1 MKFKKILSLLT
12 AAAMTLSLGIT
23 SVSADTTEEAGSAVA
38 KIGDTGYTSLAAAF
52 NAAANKAT
60 ITVVADTSIIG
71 ENVILSGKNVTL
83 DLNGKT
89 VTADNSNTGNI
100 QVENKA
106 TLTLKD
112 SAGSGSIVTGSPY
125 VYDVTD
131 KTAIYVENANF
142 VMNSGTIST
151 VCNDPQNE
159 GQFGV
164 GAYQDSNVTINGG
177 TIRSGW
183 YCVASNGQNTN
194 SNITINGGELIST
207 ADYAIYAPAKN
218 STVTINNG
226 TVNGAA
232 GAIAMRAGD
241 LIVNGGTLTS
251 DKSGYTGTW
260 DDGTGNLKKAVV
272 SLESGTEKDYGPI
285 NARIH
290 GGKITMTST
299 EKPLMNINKQYRD
312 LKFTIDG
319 GAFSED
325 ISTTYKDYLDSKAT
339 VAKNADDLYEV
350 TVPNAVRMDS
360 KDYPSIQ
367 AAVDVIKPTSTSRYI
382 ISLQRDVYTPTVIK
396 NRQHITIKLEGHNIT
411 ASGYNGVF
419 YVENSEVIFKNK
431 TIGDTTVGGVITA
444 VEDQARTM
452 GIWASTGAKVTL
464 RELTYKQEISNYDDD
479 HFDLIYANKD
489 ARVYVESGTFVA
501 ATPMW
506 TLNKYDTDSA
516 KITVTGGKF
525 YKYNPAES
533 YTEPAP
539 QPTSFVASGYSVTA
553 DGDYVVV
560 SQNPVAV
567 NVDTSVEYFS
577 LDDAVKAVEDNG
589 KATIKLLENVS
600 SRTIISG
607 KKDIT
612 LDLNG
617 KTVSAYAGK
626 DGVFVVNDGATLTIE
641 GEGNVVARQ
650 YMTAIAI
657 DVAANATVNIKGGN
671 FSQKVDTP
679 DESGHYDF
687 IYIEGAGANVNISGG
702 TFTAFTP
709 KWTLNIKDEFA
720 STSKFN
726 VTGGKFVGYNPAE
739 SDTEPNGPVSFV
751 PGGYEVAQDS
761 DGYYTVSPTAA
772 HVAKIGEVEYTT
784 LQDAVKV
791 AANGDTI
798 TLISDVNTKTY
809 AAMIDGKTLTINLNG
824 HNITSGDAAIYAWNK
839 ANVTIDGDG
848 TVTAFP
854 SSYAADQVFAIAVWA
869 NNATVNI
876 NGGTYTQ
883 KIENVN
889 PTEDDF
895 ALIYSYGGG
904 VINIK
909 GGTFKPL
916 TPKWTLNLQD
926 NTGSTISVS
935 GGKFYNYNPA
945 AAKTEP
951 TKPTSFVADG
961 YVATADESGNY
972 TVKERTEFG
981 NVAVMTHGNGKLTLF
996 AGINFLDYR
1005 NAGFIVEINGE
1016 KTEVKTN
1023 KVYEQ
1028 VTAGDAKFD
1037 KATADTNY
1045 IYGAELTLDPSL
1057 NGKLESFTVTPF
1069 ADVLN
1074 KTAERIA
1081 SSKVTTVKITGA
1093 TAETTVEE

>member
-23 SVSADTTEEAGSAVA
+23 SVSADTTEEAGSVVA
-38 KIGDTGYTSLAAAF
+38 KIGETEYTSLADAF

-100 QVENKA
+100 QVKNKA

-112 SAGSGSIVTGSPY
+112 SAGNGSIVTDTPY
-125 VYDVTD
+125 VYNKTD
-131 KTAIYVENANF
+131 KTAIYVENADF
-142 VMNSGTIST
+142 VMNGGTIST
-151 VCNDPQNE
+151 VCGDPSNE

-183 YCVASNGQNTN
+183 YCVASNGQNTD

-226 TVNGAA
+226 VVNGSA
-232 GAIAMRAGD
+232 GAVAVRAGD
-241 LIVNGGTLTS
+241 LVVNGGTLTS
-251 DKSGYTGTW
+251 DKTGNTGTW
-260 DDGTGNLKKAVV
+260 GDGTSNLGNAVINLV
-272 SLESGTEKDYGPI
+272 SSYGSI

-290 GGKITMTST
+290 GGTITMAANV
-299 EKPLMNINKQYRD
+299 EKPLMSIKKDKNA
-312 LKFTIDG
+312 LLFAIDG
-319 GAFSED
+319 GTFSED
-325 ISTTYKDYLDSKAT
+325 ISTTYKDYLDSQAT
-339 VAKNADDLYEV
+339 VAKNADNLYEV
-350 TVPNAVRMDS
+350 TVPKAVRMDS

-382 ISLQRDVYTPTVIK
+382 ISLRRDVYTPTVIK

-431 TIGDTTVGGVITA
+431 TTGDTTEGGVVTA
-444 VEDQARTM
+444 VEDQSRTM

-464 RELTYKQEISNYDDD
+464 RELTYKQQISNHEDD

-489 ARVYVESGTFVA
+489 ARVYVESGTFES
-501 ATPMW
+501 ATPKW

-516 KITVTGGKF
+516 TITVTGGKF
-525 YKYNPAES
+525 YNYNPAAS
-533 YTEPAP
+533 YTEPT
-539 QPTSFVASGYSVTA
+539 QPTSFVKDGYSVTT
-553 DGDYVVV
+553 DGDYFVV
-560 SQNPVAV
+560 SQKPVAV
-567 NVDTSVEYFS
+567 NVETNKEYFS
-577 LDDAVKAVEDNG
+577 LDDAVKAVAAGE
-589 KATIKLLENVS
+589 KATIKLLENES

-657 DVAANATVNIKGGN
+657 DVAANATVNIKGGK

-709 KWTLNIKDEFA
+709 KWTLNIKDEYA

-726 VTGGKFVGYNPAE
+726 VTGGTFVGYNPAA

-751 PGGYEVAQDS
+751 ADS
-761 DGYYTVSPTAA
+761 
-772 HVAKIGEVEYTT
+772 
-784 LQDAVKV
+784 
-791 AANGDTI
+791 
-798 TLISDVNTKTY
+798 
-809 AAMIDGKTLTINLNG
+809 
-824 HNITSGDAAIYAWNK
+824 
-839 ANVTIDGDG
+839 
-848 TVTAFP
+848 
-854 SSYAADQVFAIAVWA
+854 
-869 NNATVNI
+869 
-876 NGGTYTQ
+876 
-883 KIENVN
+883 
-889 PTEDDF
+889 
-895 ALIYSYGGG
+895 
-904 VINIK
+904 
-909 GGTFKPL
+909 
-916 TPKWTLNLQD
+916 
-926 NTGSTISVS
+926 
-935 GGKFYNYNPA
+935 
-945 AAKTEP
+945 
-951 TKPTSFVADG
+951 
-961 YVATADESGNY
+961 YVATADKSGNY
-972 TVKERTEFG
+972 TVEARAEDFG
-981 NVAVMTHGNGKLTLF
+981 TVAVMTHGKGQLTLLS
-996 AGINFLDYR
+996 GINFLDYR
-1005 NAGFIVEINGE
+1005 NAGFFVEFDNGDTATVDTTVVYDAVSDASQTKSAADFGNAKYIFGAKLDISEMKGKIN
-1016 KTEVKTN
+1016 
-1023 KVYEQ
+1023 
-1028 VTAGDAKFD
+1028 
-1037 KATADTNY
+1037 
-1045 IYGAELTLDPSL
+1045 
-1057 NGKLESFTVTPF
+1057 SFTITPF
-1069 ADVLN
+1069 ANVLN
-1074 KTAERIA
+1074 KSEQIKAAAAT
-1081 SSKVTTVKITGA
+1081 KVNISNTDA
-1093 TAETTVEE
+1093 TDGE

>member
-71 ENVILSGKNVTL
+71 DAVRFNSKSVTL

-89 VTADNSNTGNI
+89 ITAENKVSGNI
-100 QVENKA
+100 VLTDSA
-106 TLTLKD
+106 SLTLKD
-112 SAGSGSIVTGSPY
+112 TVGGGSIISKTKYDGTNNTTKPVINVDNGS
-125 VYDVTD
+125 TF
-131 KTAIYVENANF
+131 T
-142 VMNSGTIST
+142 MQSGTIESA
-151 VCNDPQNE
+151 CEEDPANN
-159 GQFGV
+159 GNSSVGV
-164 GAYQDSNVTINGG
+164 WKDSSATINGG
-177 TIRSGW
+177 TIKSGW
-183 YCVASNGQNTN
+183 YCVSSNGQESN

-260 DDGTGNLKKAVV
+260 GDGTGNLKNAVV
-272 SLESGTEKDYGPI
+272 SLVSGTEKDYGPI

-325 ISTTYKDYLDSKAT
+325 ISTTYKGYLDSKAT
-339 VAKNADDLYEV
+339 VAKNADNLYEV
-350 TVPNAVRMDS
+350 TVPKAVRMES

-489 ARVYVESGTFVA
+489 ARVYVESGTFES
-501 ATPMW
+501 ATPKW

-533 YTEPAP
+533 YTEPT
-539 QPTSFVASGYSVTA
+539 QPTSFVKDGYSVTT
-553 DGDYVVV
+553 DGDYFVV
-560 SQNPVAV
+560 SQKPVAV
-567 NVDTSVEYFS
+567 NVETNKEYFS
-577 LDDAVKAVEDNG
+577 LDDAVKAVAAGE

-726 VTGGKFVGYNPAE
+726 VTGGTFYQYNPAA

-751 PGGYEVAQDS
+751 ADS
-761 DGYYTVSPTAA
+761 
-772 HVAKIGEVEYTT
+772 
-784 LQDAVKV
+784 
-791 AANGDTI
+791 
-798 TLISDVNTKTY
+798 
-809 AAMIDGKTLTINLNG
+809 
-824 HNITSGDAAIYAWNK
+824 
-839 ANVTIDGDG
+839 
-848 TVTAFP
+848 
-854 SSYAADQVFAIAVWA
+854 
-869 NNATVNI
+869 
-876 NGGTYTQ
+876 
-883 KIENVN
+883 
-889 PTEDDF
+889 
-895 ALIYSYGGG
+895 
-904 VINIK
+904 
-909 GGTFKPL
+909 
-916 TPKWTLNLQD
+916 
-926 NTGSTISVS
+926 
-935 GGKFYNYNPA
+935 
-945 AAKTEP
+945 
-951 TKPTSFVADG
+951 
-961 YVATADESGNY
+961 YVATADKSGNY
-972 TVKERTEFG
+972 TVEARAEGFG
-981 NVAVMTHGNGKLTLF
+981 TVAVMTHGKGQLTLLS
-996 AGINFLDYR
+996 GINFLDYR
-1005 NAGFIVEINGE
+1005 NAGFFVEFDNGDTATVDTTVVYDAVSDASQTKSAAEFGNAKYIFGAKLDISGMKDKIN
-1016 KTEVKTN
+1016 
-1023 KVYEQ
+1023 
-1028 VTAGDAKFD
+1028 
-1037 KATADTNY
+1037 
-1045 IYGAELTLDPSL
+1045 
-1057 NGKLESFTVTPF
+1057 SFTITPF
-1069 ADVLN
+1069 ANVLN
-1074 KTAERIA
+1074 KSEQIKAA
-1081 SSKVTTVKITGA
+1081 
-1093 TAETTVEE
+1093 AETKVNISNTDATVSE

>member
-38 KIGDTGYTSLAAAF
+38 KIGETGYTSLAAAF

-89 VTADNSNTGNI
+89 VTTDNSNTGNI

-112 SAGSGSIVTGSPY
+112 SLGNGSIVTDTPY
-125 VYDVTD
+125 NFGKTD
-131 KTAIYVENANF
+131 KAAIYVENADF

-151 VCNDPQNE
+151 VCSDPIEE

-164 GAYQDSNVTINGG
+164 GVHQNSNVTINGG
-177 TIRSGW
+177 TIKSGW
-183 YCVASNGQNTN
+183 YCVSSNGQESN

-251 DKSGYTGTW
+251 DKTGNTGTW
-260 DDGTGNLKKAVV
+260 GDGTSNLGNAVINLV
-272 SLESGTEKDYGPI
+272 SNYGSI

-290 GGKITMTST
+290 GGTITMAAGV
-299 EKPLMNINKQYRD
+299 EKPLMDIKKDQD

-325 ISTTYKDYLDSKAT
+325 ISTTYKEYLDSQAKI
-339 VAKNADDLYEV
+339 AKNDDGLYAV
-350 TVPNAVRMDS
+350 TVPAAVRMDS
-360 KDYPSIQ
+360 KSYPSIQ

-501 ATPMW
+501 ATPKW

-525 YKYNPAES
+525 YQYNPAES

-553 DGDYVVV
+553 DDDYFVV

-577 LDDAVKAVEDNG
+577 LNDAVKAVEDNG
-589 KATIKLLENVS
+589 KATIKLLENES

-702 TFTAFTP
+702 TFTAFTQ
-709 KWTLNIKDEFA
+709 KWTLNIKDEYA

-726 VTGGKFVGYNPAE
+726 VTGGTFVGYNPAA

-751 PGGYEVAQDS
+751 ADS
-761 DGYYTVSPTAA
+761 
-772 HVAKIGEVEYTT
+772 
-784 LQDAVKV
+784 
-791 AANGDTI
+791 
-798 TLISDVNTKTY
+798 
-809 AAMIDGKTLTINLNG
+809 
-824 HNITSGDAAIYAWNK
+824 
-839 ANVTIDGDG
+839 
-848 TVTAFP
+848 
-854 SSYAADQVFAIAVWA
+854 
-869 NNATVNI
+869 
-876 NGGTYTQ
+876 
-883 KIENVN
+883 
-889 PTEDDF
+889 
-895 ALIYSYGGG
+895 
-904 VINIK
+904 
-909 GGTFKPL
+909 
-916 TPKWTLNLQD
+916 
-926 NTGSTISVS
+926 
-935 GGKFYNYNPA
+935 
-945 AAKTEP
+945 
-951 TKPTSFVADG
+951 
-961 YVATADESGNY
+961 YVATADKSGNY
-972 TVKERTEFG
+972 TVEARAEGFG
-981 NVAVMTHGNGKLTLF
+981 TVAVMTHGKGQLTLLS
-996 AGINFLDYR
+996 GINFLDYR
-1005 NAGFIVEINGE
+1005 NAGFFVEFDNGDTATVDTTVVYDAVSDASQTKSAADFGNAKYIFGAKLDISEMKGKIN
-1016 KTEVKTN
+1016 
-1023 KVYEQ
+1023 
-1028 VTAGDAKFD
+1028 
-1037 KATADTNY
+1037 
-1045 IYGAELTLDPSL
+1045 
-1057 NGKLESFTVTPF
+1057 SFTITPF
-1069 ADVLN
+1069 ANVLN
-1074 KTAERIA
+1074 KSEQIKAAAAT
-1081 SSKVTTVKITGA
+1081 KVNISNTDA
-1093 TAETTVEE
+1093 TDGE

>member
-38 KIGDTGYTSLAAAF
+38 KIGETGYTSLAAAF

-100 QVENKA
+100 LVKDKA

-325 ISTTYKDYLDSKAT
+325 ISTTYKDYLDSQAK
-339 VAKNADDLYEV
+339 VAANDGLYAV
-350 TVPNAVRMDS
+350 TVPVAAVRMSDI
-360 KDYPSIQ
+360 KPYYFPSIQ
-367 AAVDVIKPTSTSRYI
+367 AAVDVIPPTSSTRYI
-382 ISLQRDVYTPTVIK
+382 ITLQRDVDTPTVIK
-396 NRQHITIKLEGHNIT
+396 NKKDMVIKLNGHNIT

-419 YVENSEVIFKNK
+419 YVENSKVRLTNK
-431 TIGDTTVGGVITA
+431 TTGDATVGGVVTA
-444 VEDQARTM
+444 VEDQSRTM
-452 GIWASTGAKVTL
+452 GVWASTGANVTL
-464 RELTYKQEISNYDDD
+464 QQLTYKQKISNSADD

-489 ARVYVESGTFVA
+489 ARVYVESGTFES
-501 ATPMW
+501 ATPKW

-525 YKYNPAES
+525 YQYNPAES
-533 YTEPAP
+533 YTEPT
-539 QPTSFVASGYSVTA
+539 QPTSFVKDGYSVTT
-553 DGDYVVV
+553 DGDYFVV
-560 SQNPVAV
+560 SQKPVAV
-567 NVDTSVEYFS
+567 NTATNVEYYS
-577 LDDAVKAVEDNG
+577 LDAAVKAVADG
-589 KATIKLLENVS
+589 KTATIKLLENTS
-600 SRTIISG
+600 AGTSISDKKNITI
-607 KKDIT
+607 
-612 LDLNG
+612 DLNG
-617 KTVSAYAGK
+617 KTISAFSGK

-709 KWTLNIKDEFA
+709 KWTLNIKDEYA

-726 VTGGKFVGYNPAE
+726 VTGGTFYQYNPAA

-751 PGGYEVAQDS
+751 
-761 DGYYTVSPTAA
+761 
-772 HVAKIGEVEYTT
+772 
-784 LQDAVKV
+784 
-791 AANGDTI
+791 
-798 TLISDVNTKTY
+798 
-809 AAMIDGKTLTINLNG
+809 
-824 HNITSGDAAIYAWNK
+824 
-839 ANVTIDGDG
+839 
-848 TVTAFP
+848 
-854 SSYAADQVFAIAVWA
+854 ADR
-869 NNATVNI
+869 
-876 NGGTYTQ
+876 
-883 KIENVN
+883 
-889 PTEDDF
+889 
-895 ALIYSYGGG
+895 
-904 VINIK
+904 
-909 GGTFKPL
+909 
-916 TPKWTLNLQD
+916 
-926 NTGSTISVS
+926 
-935 GGKFYNYNPA
+935 
-945 AAKTEP
+945 
-951 TKPTSFVADG
+951 
-961 YVATADESGNY
+961 YVATADKSGNY
-972 TVKERTEFG
+972 TVEARAEDFG
-981 NVAVMTHGNGKLTLF
+981 TVAVMTHGKGQLTLLS
-996 AGINFLDYR
+996 GINFLDYR
-1005 NAGFIVEINGE
+1005 NAGFIV
-1016 KTEVKTN
+1016 
-1023 KVYEQ
+1023 
-1028 VTAGDAKFD
+1028 KFD
-1037 KATADTNY
+1037 DGTNATVDTTVVYDAVSDASQTKNAAEFGNAKY
-1045 IYGAELTLDPSL
+1045 IFGAKLDIS
-1057 NGKLESFTVTPF
+1057 GMKDKIKSFTITPF
-1069 ADVLN
+1069 ANVLN
-1074 KTAERIA
+1074 KSEQIKAAAAT
-1081 SSKVTTVKITGA
+1081 KVNISNTDATVS
-1093 TAETTVEE
+1093 E

>member
-23 SVSADTTEEAGSAVA
+23 SVSADTTEEAGSVVA
-38 KIGDTGYTSLAAAF
+38 KIGETGYTSLADAF

-71 ENVILSGKNVTL
+71 EKVLISGKNVTL
-83 DLNGKT
+83 DLNGNKIT
-89 VTADNSNTGNI
+89 TDNSNTGNI

-112 SAGSGSIVTGSPY
+112 SMGNGSIVTDTPY
-125 VYDVTD
+125 VFGQTD
-131 KTAIYVENANF
+131 KAAIYVENADF

-151 VCNDPQNE
+151 VCSDPINK

-164 GAYQDSNVTINGG
+164 GVHQNSNVTINGG
-177 TIRSGW
+177 TIKSGW
-183 YCVASNGQNTN
+183 YCVSSNGQESN

-260 DDGTGNLKKAVV
+260 GDGTGNLKNAVINLV
-272 SLESGTEKDYGPI
+272 SNYGSI

-290 GGKITMTST
+290 GGTITMAAGV
-299 EKPLMNINKQYRD
+299 EKPLMDIKKDQD

-319 GAFSED
+319 GTFSED

-339 VAKNADDLYEV
+339 VAKNADNLYEV
-350 TVPNAVRMDS
+350 TVPKAVRMDS

-382 ISLQRDVYTPTVIK
+382 ISLRRNVYTPTVIK

-431 TIGDTTVGGVITA
+431 TTGDTTEGGVVTA
-444 VEDQARTM
+444 VEDQSRTM

-464 RELTYKQEISNYDDD
+464 RELTYKQQISNHEDD

-489 ARVYVESGTFVA
+489 ARVYVESGTFES
-501 ATPMW
+501 ATPKW

-533 YTEPAP
+533 YTEPT
-539 QPTSFVASGYSVTA
+539 QPTSFVKDGYSVTT
-553 DGDYVVV
+553 DGDYFVV
-560 SQNPVAV
+560 SQKPVAV
-567 NVDTSVEYFS
+567 NVETNKEYFS
-577 LDDAVKAVEDNG
+577 LDDAVKAVAAGE

-687 IYIEGAGANVNISGG
+687 IYIEGNNSKVNISGG

-709 KWTLNIKDEFA
+709 KWTLNKLDSVTG
-720 STSKFN
+720 STFN
-726 VTGGKFVGYNPAE
+726 VTGGTFYQYNPAA

-751 PGGYEVAQDS
+751 
-761 DGYYTVSPTAA
+761 
-772 HVAKIGEVEYTT
+772 
-784 LQDAVKV
+784 
-791 AANGDTI
+791 
-798 TLISDVNTKTY
+798 
-809 AAMIDGKTLTINLNG
+809 
-824 HNITSGDAAIYAWNK
+824 
-839 ANVTIDGDG
+839 
-848 TVTAFP
+848 
-854 SSYAADQVFAIAVWA
+854 
-869 NNATVNI
+869 
-876 NGGTYTQ
+876 
-883 KIENVN
+883 
-889 PTEDDF
+889 
-895 ALIYSYGGG
+895 
-904 VINIK
+904 
-909 GGTFKPL
+909 
-916 TPKWTLNLQD
+916 
-926 NTGSTISVS
+926 
-935 GGKFYNYNPA
+935 
-945 AAKTEP
+945 
-951 TKPTSFVADG
+951 ADG
-961 YVATADESGNY
+961 YVATADKSGNY
-972 TVKERTEFG
+972 TVEARAEDFG
-981 NVAVMTHGNGKLTLF
+981 TVAVMTHGKGQLTLLS
-996 AGINFLDYR
+996 GINFLDYR
-1005 NAGFIVEINGE
+1005 NAGFFV
-1016 KTEVKTN
+1016 
-1023 KVYEQ
+1023 
-1028 VTAGDAKFD
+1028 KFD
-1037 KATADTNY
+1037 NGDTATVDTTVVYDAVSDASQTKNAAEFGNAKY
-1045 IYGAELTLDPSL
+1045 IFGAKLDISGMKDKI
-1057 NGKLESFTVTPF
+1057 NSFTITPF
-1069 ADVLN
+1069 ANVLN
-1074 KTAERIA
+1074 KSEQIKAAAAT
-1081 SSKVTTVKITGA
+1081 KVNISNTDATVS
-1093 TAETTVEE
+1093 E

>member
-1 MKFKKILSLLT
+1 
-12 AAAMTLSLGIT
+12 
-23 SVSADTTEEAGSAVA
+23 
-38 KIGDTGYTSLAAAF
+38 
-52 NAAANKAT
+52 
-60 ITVVADTSIIG
+60 
-71 ENVILSGKNVTL
+71 
-83 DLNGKT
+83 
-89 VTADNSNTGNI
+89 
-100 QVENKA
+100 
-106 TLTLKD
+106 
-112 SAGSGSIVTGSPY
+112 
-125 VYDVTD
+125 
-131 KTAIYVENANF
+131 
-142 VMNSGTIST
+142 MNSGTIST

-183 YCVASNGQNTN
+183 YCVASNGQNTS

-218 STVTINNG
+218 STVTING
-226 TVNGAA
+226 GVVNGSA
-232 GAIAMRAGD
+232 GAVAVRAGD
-241 LIVNGGTLTS
+241 LVVNGGTLTS
-251 DKSGYTGTW
+251 DKTGNTGTW
-260 DDGTGNLKKAVV
+260 GDGTSNLGNAVINLV
-272 SLESGTEKDYGPI
+272 SNYGSI

-290 GGKITMTST
+290 GGTITMAAGV
-299 EKPLMNINKQYRD
+299 EKPLMSIEKD
-312 LKFTIDG
+312 TKALLFAIDG
-319 GAFSED
+319 GTFSED
-325 ISTTYKDYLDSKAT
+325 ISTTYKDYLDSQAK
-339 VAKNADDLYEV
+339 VAANDGLYTV
-350 TVPNAVRMDS
+350 TVPVAAVRMSDI
-360 KDYPSIQ
+360 KPYYFPSIQ
-367 AAVDVIKPTSTSRYI
+367 AAVDVIPPTSSTRYI
-382 ISLQRDVYTPTVIK
+382 ITLQRDVDTPTVIK
-396 NRQHITIKLEGHNIT
+396 NKKDMVIKLNGHNIT

-419 YVENSEVIFKNK
+419 YVENSKVRLTNK
-431 TIGDTTVGGVITA
+431 TIGDATVGGVVTA
-444 VEDQARTM
+444 VEDQSRTM
-452 GIWASTGAKVTL
+452 GIWASTGANVTL
-464 RELTYKQEISNYDDD
+464 QQLTYKQEISNYDDD

-567 NVDTSVEYFS
+567 NVETSKEYFS

-657 DVAANATVNIKGGN
+657 DAAANATVNIKGGN

-709 KWTLNIKDEFA
+709 KWTLNIKDEYA

-726 VTGGKFVGYNPAE
+726 VTGGTFVGYNPAA

-751 PGGYEVAQDS
+751 
-761 DGYYTVSPTAA
+761 
-772 HVAKIGEVEYTT
+772 
-784 LQDAVKV
+784 
-791 AANGDTI
+791 
-798 TLISDVNTKTY
+798 
-809 AAMIDGKTLTINLNG
+809 
-824 HNITSGDAAIYAWNK
+824 
-839 ANVTIDGDG
+839 
-848 TVTAFP
+848 
-854 SSYAADQVFAIAVWA
+854 ADR
-869 NNATVNI
+869 
-876 NGGTYTQ
+876 
-883 KIENVN
+883 
-889 PTEDDF
+889 
-895 ALIYSYGGG
+895 
-904 VINIK
+904 
-909 GGTFKPL
+909 
-916 TPKWTLNLQD
+916 
-926 NTGSTISVS
+926 
-935 GGKFYNYNPA
+935 
-945 AAKTEP
+945 
-951 TKPTSFVADG
+951 
-961 YVATADESGNY
+961 YVATADKSGNY
-972 TVKERTEFG
+972 TVEARAEDFG
-981 NVAVMTHGNGKLTLF
+981 TVAVMTHGNGKLTLF

>member
-52 NAAANKAT
+52 NAAANKAI

-71 ENVILSGKNVTL
+71 EKVLISGKNVTL
-83 DLNGKT
+83 DLNGNKIT
-89 VTADNSNTGNI
+89 TDNSNTGNI

-112 SAGSGSIVTGSPY
+112 SVGNGSIVTDTPY
-125 VYDVTD
+125 VYNKTD
-131 KTAIYVENANF
+131 KTAIYVENADF

-151 VCNDPQNE
+151 VCSDPINE

-164 GAYQDSNVTINGG
+164 GVHQNSNVTINGG
-177 TIRSGW
+177 TIKSGW
-183 YCVASNGQNTN
+183 YCVSSNGQESN

-207 ADYAIYAPAKN
+207 VDYAIYAPAKN
-218 STVTINNG
+218 STVTING
-226 TVNGAA
+226 GVVNGSA
-232 GAIAMRAGD
+232 GAVAVRAGD
-241 LIVNGGTLTS
+241 LVVNGGTLTS
-251 DKSGYTGTW
+251 DKTGNTGTW
-260 DDGTGNLKKAVV
+260 GDGTSNLGNAVINLV
-272 SLESGTEKDYGPI
+272 SNYGSI

-290 GGKITMTST
+290 GGTITMAAGV
-299 EKPLMNINKQYRD
+299 EKPLMSIEKD
-312 LKFTIDG
+312 TKALLFAIDG
-319 GAFSED
+319 GTFSED
-325 ISTTYKDYLDSKAT
+325 ISTTYKDYLDSQAT
-339 VAKNADDLYEV
+339 VAKNADNLYEV
-350 TVPNAVRMDS
+350 TVPNAVRMSDI
-360 KDYPSIQ
+360 KPYYFPSIQ
-367 AAVDVIKPTSTSRYI
+367 AAVDVIPPTSSTRYI
-382 ISLQRDVYTPTVIK
+382 ITLQRDVDTPTVIK
-396 NRQHITIKLEGHNIT
+396 NKKDMVIKLNGHNIT

-419 YVENSEVIFKNK
+419 YVENSKVRLTNK
-431 TIGDTTVGGVITA
+431 TIGDATVGGVVTA
-444 VEDQARTM
+444 VEDQSRTM
-452 GIWASTGAKVTL
+452 GIWASTGANVTL
-464 RELTYKQEISNYDDD
+464 QQLTYKQEISNYDDD

-567 NVDTSVEYFS
+567 NVETSEEYFS

-612 LDLNG
+612 LDLNE

-657 DVAANATVNIKGGN
+657 DAAANATVNIKGGN

-709 KWTLNIKDEFA
+709 KWTLNIKDEYA

-726 VTGGKFVGYNPAE
+726 VTGGTFVGYNPAA

-751 PGGYEVAQDS
+751 ADS
-761 DGYYTVSPTAA
+761 
-772 HVAKIGEVEYTT
+772 
-784 LQDAVKV
+784 
-791 AANGDTI
+791 
-798 TLISDVNTKTY
+798 
-809 AAMIDGKTLTINLNG
+809 
-824 HNITSGDAAIYAWNK
+824 
-839 ANVTIDGDG
+839 
-848 TVTAFP
+848 
-854 SSYAADQVFAIAVWA
+854 
-869 NNATVNI
+869 
-876 NGGTYTQ
+876 
-883 KIENVN
+883 
-889 PTEDDF
+889 
-895 ALIYSYGGG
+895 
-904 VINIK
+904 
-909 GGTFKPL
+909 
-916 TPKWTLNLQD
+916 
-926 NTGSTISVS
+926 
-935 GGKFYNYNPA
+935 
-945 AAKTEP
+945 
-951 TKPTSFVADG
+951 
-961 YVATADESGNY
+961 YVATADKSGNY
-972 TVKERTEFG
+972 TVEARAEDFG
-981 NVAVMTHGNGKLTLF
+981 TVAVMTHGKGQLTLLS
-996 AGINFLDYR
+996 GINFLDYR
-1005 NAGFIVEINGE
+1005 NAGFFVEFDNGDTATVDTTVVYDAVSDASQTKSAADFGNAKYIFGAKLDISEMKGKIN
-1016 KTEVKTN
+1016 
-1023 KVYEQ
+1023 
-1028 VTAGDAKFD
+1028 
-1037 KATADTNY
+1037 
-1045 IYGAELTLDPSL
+1045 
-1057 NGKLESFTVTPF
+1057 SFTITPF
-1069 ADVLN
+1069 ANVLN
-1074 KTAERIA
+1074 KSEQIKAAAAT
-1081 SSKVTTVKITGA
+1081 KVNISNTDA
-1093 TAETTVEE
+1093 TDGE

>member
-23 SVSADTTEEAGSAVA
+23 SVSADTTEEAGGAVA
-38 KIGDTGYTSLAAAF
+38 KIGETGYTSLAAAF
-52 NAAANKAT
+52 NDAANKDT

-71 ENVILSGKNVTL
+71 DAVSFNSKSVTL

-89 VTADNSNTGNI
+89 ITA
-100 QVENKA
+100 ENKVSGYIVLTDNA
-106 TLTLKD
+106 SLTLKD
-112 SAGSGSIVTGSPY
+112 TVGGGSIISKTRYDGTTDTTKPVINVDNGS
-125 VYDVTD
+125 TF
-131 KTAIYVENANF
+131 T
-142 VMNSGTIST
+142 MQSGTIESA
-151 VCNDPQNE
+151 CEEDPANN
-159 GQFGV
+159 GNSSVGV
-164 GAYQDSNVTINGG
+164 WKNSSATINGG
-177 TIRSGW
+177 TIKSGW
-183 YCVASNGQNTN
+183 YCVASNGQESN

-218 STVTINNG
+218 STVTING
-226 TVNGAA
+226 GVVNGSA
-232 GAIAMRAGD
+232 GAIVMRAGD

-260 DDGTGNLKKAVV
+260 DDGTGNLKNAVINLV
-272 SLESGTEKDYGPI
+272 SNYGSI

-290 GGKITMTST
+290 GGTITMAAGV
-299 EKPLMNINKQYRD
+299 EKPLMDIQKDQD

-339 VAKNADDLYEV
+339 VAKNDDGLYAV
-350 TVPNAVRMDS
+350 TVPAAVRMSDI
-360 KDYPSIQ
+360 KPYYFPSIQ
-367 AAVDVIKPTSTSRYI
+367 AAVDVIPPTSSTRYI
-382 ISLQRDVYTPTVIK
+382 ITLQRDVDTPTVIK
-396 NRQHITIKLEGHNIT
+396 NKKDMVIKLNGQNIT

-419 YVENSEVIFKNK
+419 YVENSKVRLTNK
-431 TIGDTTVGGVITA
+431 TTGDTTVGGVVTA
-444 VEDQARTM
+444 VEDQSRTM
-452 GIWASTGAKVTL
+452 GIWASTGANVTL
-464 RELTYKQEISNYDDD
+464 QQLTYKQDISNYEDD

-553 DGDYVVV
+553 DGDYFVV

-567 NVDTSVEYFS
+567 NVETKKEYFS

-641 GEGNVVARQ
+641 GKGNVVARQ

-657 DVAANATVNIKGGN
+657 DAAANATVNIKGGN

-709 KWTLNIKDEFA
+709 KWTLNIKDEYA

-726 VTGGKFVGYNPAE
+726 VTGGTFVGYNPAA

-751 PGGYEVAQDS
+751 
-761 DGYYTVSPTAA
+761 
-772 HVAKIGEVEYTT
+772 
-784 LQDAVKV
+784 
-791 AANGDTI
+791 
-798 TLISDVNTKTY
+798 
-809 AAMIDGKTLTINLNG
+809 
-824 HNITSGDAAIYAWNK
+824 
-839 ANVTIDGDG
+839 
-848 TVTAFP
+848 
-854 SSYAADQVFAIAVWA
+854 AD
-869 NNATVNI
+869 
-876 NGGTYTQ
+876 
-883 KIENVN
+883 E
-889 PTEDDF
+889 
-895 ALIYSYGGG
+895 
-904 VINIK
+904 
-909 GGTFKPL
+909 
-916 TPKWTLNLQD
+916 
-926 NTGSTISVS
+926 
-935 GGKFYNYNPA
+935 
-945 AAKTEP
+945 
-951 TKPTSFVADG
+951 
-961 YVATADESGNY
+961 YVATADASGNY
-972 TVKERTEFG
+972 TVEKRAEDFG
-981 NVAVMTHGNGKLTLF
+981 NVAVMTHGGGKLTLF
-996 AGINFLDYR
+996 TGINFLDYR
-1005 NAGFIVEINGE
+1005 NAGFIVGIDGKEI
-1016 KTEVKTN
+1016 EVKTN

-1028 VTAGDAKFD
+1028 VTAGDTTFNTANAGAK
-1037 KATADTNY
+1037 Y

-1057 NGKLESFTVTPF
+1057 EGKLKSFTVTPF

-1081 SSKVTTVKITGA
+1081 SSNVTTVTITGA

>member
-23 SVSADTTEEAGSAVA
+23 SVSADTTEEAGSVVA
-38 KIGDTGYTSLAAAF
+38 KIGETEYTSLAKAF
-52 NAAANKAT
+52 DAAANKAT

-71 ENVILSGKNVTL
+71 EKVLISGKNVTL
-83 DLNGKT
+83 DLNGNKIT
-89 VTADNSNTGNI
+89 TDNSNTGNI

-112 SAGSGSIVTGSPY
+112 SMGNGSIVTDTPY
-125 VYDVTD
+125 VFGQTD
-131 KTAIYVENANF
+131 KAAIYVENADF

-151 VCNDPQNE
+151 VCSDPINK

-164 GAYQDSNVTINGG
+164 GVHQNSNVTINGG
-177 TIRSGW
+177 TIKSGW
-183 YCVASNGQNTN
+183 YCVSSNGQESN

-260 DDGTGNLKKAVV
+260 GDGTGNLKNAVINLV
-272 SLESGTEKDYGPI
+272 SNYGSI

-290 GGKITMTST
+290 GGTITMAAGV
-299 EKPLMNINKQYRD
+299 EKPLMDIKKDQD

-339 VAKNADDLYEV
+339 VAKNADNLYKV
-350 TVPNAVRMDS
+350 TVPKAVRMES

-382 ISLQRDVYTPTVIK
+382 ISLQRDVETPTVIK
-396 NRQHITIKLEGHNIT
+396 NRQHITIKLEGNNIT

-431 TIGDTTVGGVITA
+431 TTGDATVGGVVTA
-444 VEDQARTM
+444 VEDQSRTM

-464 RELTYKQEISNYDDD
+464 RELTYKQQISNHEDD

-489 ARVYVESGTFVA
+489 ARVYVESGTFES
-501 ATPMW
+501 ATPKW

-525 YKYNPAES
+525 YNYNPAES

-539 QPTSFVASGYSVTA
+539 QPTSFVKDGYSVTT
-553 DGDYVVV
+553 DGNYFVV
-560 SQNPVAV
+560 SQKPVAV
-567 NVDTSVEYFS
+567 NVETNKEYFS
-577 LDDAVKAVEDNG
+577 LDDAVKPVAAGE

-671 FSQKVDTP
+671 FSQEISND
-679 DESGHYDF
+679 DGSGHFDF
-687 IYIEGAGANVNISGG
+687 IYIEGDNSTVNISGG
-702 TFTAFTP
+702 TFKAFTP
-709 KWTLNIKDEFA
+709 KWTLNKLDSVTG
-720 STSKFN
+720 STFN
-726 VTGGKFVGYNPAE
+726 VTGGTFVDYNPAE
-739 SDTEPNGPVSFV
+739 NYAESKVPESLVANKFVSV
-751 PGGYEVAQDS
+751 D
-761 DGYYTVSPTAA
+761 
-772 HVAKIGEVEYTT
+772 
-784 LQDAVKV
+784 
-791 AANGDTI
+791 N
-798 TLISDVNTKTY
+798 
-809 AAMIDGKTLTINLNG
+809 
-824 HNITSGDAAIYAWNK
+824 
-839 ANVTIDGDG
+839 GDG
-848 TVTAFP
+848 T
-854 SSYAADQVFAIAVWA
+854 
-869 NNATVNI
+869 
-876 NGGTYTQ
+876 
-883 KIENVN
+883 
-889 PTEDDF
+889 
-895 ALIYSYGGG
+895 
-904 VINIK
+904 
-909 GGTFKPL
+909 
-916 TPKWTLNLQD
+916 
-926 NTGSTISVS
+926 
-935 GGKFYNYNPA
+935 
-945 AAKTEP
+945 
-951 TKPTSFVADG
+951 
-961 YVATADESGNY
+961 Y
-972 TVKERTEFG
+972 TVKPRAEDFG
-981 NVAVMTHGNGKLTLF
+981 TVAVMTHGNGKLTLLS
-996 AGINFLDYR
+996 GINFLDYR
-1005 NAGFIVEINGE
+1005 NAGFIV
-1016 KTEVKTN
+1016 
-1023 KVYEQ
+1023 
-1028 VTAGDAKFD
+1028 KFD
-1037 KATADTNY
+1037 NGDTATVDTTVVYDAVSDASQTKNAAEFGNAKY
-1045 IYGAELTLDPSL
+1045 IFGAKLDISGMKDKI
-1057 NGKLESFTVTPF
+1057 NSFTITPF
-1069 ADVLN
+1069 ANVLN
-1074 KTAERIA
+1074 KSEQIKAAAAT
-1081 SSKVTTVKITGA
+1081 KVNISNTDATVS
-1093 TAETTVEE
+1093 E